1 MHLQELLRQGASM
14 DTRRCEQSPTSK
26 TKGTCRELQA
36 IEQAL
41 WTFARTSGVDLTNN
55 FAERQLRH
63 AVMIRK
69 ISSGSQSNDGMQ
81 WMSRLLTVVMTT
93 RSQGRNPHEFFVE
106 SARNARAKSRPPS
119 LLPASP
125 VSDRGTT
132 APA

>member
-1 MHLQELLRQGASM
+1 G
-14 DTRRCEQSPTSK
+14 EQSPTPK

-36 IEQAL
+36 IEPAL
-41 WTFARTSGVDLTNN
+41 WTFASGACVELTNN

-69 ISSGSQSNDGMQ
+69 ISSGSQSNDGME

-106 SARNARAKSRPPS
+106 SARAARRKAPPPS
-119 LLPASP
+119 LLPANP
-125 VSDRGTT
+125 ARDMATT